1 MNTTKKPLDE
11 LLELVTPKSLW
22 WHTNGNQYVVLHIAN
37 VAYRHPNYP
46 VTVVYQNYDNG
57 TVWTRAL
64 ADWERS
70 FTLYKAGVP
79 YAST

>member
-1 MNTTKKPLDE
+1 MTAPKKNLAE

-22 WHTNGNQYVVLHIAN
+22 WHTNGNQYVVLHVAN
-37 VAYRHPNYP
+37 VAYRLPGYP
-46 VTVVYQNYDNG
+46 VTVVYQNCENG
-57 TVWTRAL
+57 TVWARAL

-79 YAST
+79 YDCA